1 MVRLLR
7 TFGLI
12 ISSKP
17 RFLHYLKKNL
27 DESPRLENRV
37 DTNFNPIS
45 AGTNATSI
53 PKEAIVVDSADTNIQ
68 LSDSTLWGSAS
79 DTQYHASSLL
89 FSITNGASLTYTF
102 EGVAI
107 W

>member
-1 MVRLLR
+1 M
-7 TFGLI
+7 
-12 ISSKP
+12 ISALP
-17 RFLHYLKKNL
+17 QKNL

-45 AGTNATSI
+45 AGTNATSV
-53 PKEAIVVDSADTNIQ
+53 PKEAIIVDSADPSIQ
-68 LSDSTLWGSAS
+68 FSNSTLWESVT
-79 DTQYHASSLL
+79 DTQYYASTIL
-89 FSITNGASLTYTF
+89 FTTKNGASLTYTF